1 MRIIIKQ
8 KKKQS
13 YQILFNEKIFK
24 YNINQINEETSI
36 HFDINDN
43 NSNNNKRRLSN
54 ADNNVIEEVLLYS
67 FNEKK
72 ININKSPSSNLDSN
86 NIIINE
92 SPSLSLDRNNTKIKN
107 ASSNLDN
114 KK

>member
-1 MRIIIKQ
+1 MK
-8 KKKQS
+8 
-13 YQILFNEKIFK
+13 
-24 YNINQINEETSI
+24 
-36 HFDINDN
+36 
-43 NSNNNKRRLSN
+43 
-54 ADNNVIEEVLLYS
+54 
-67 FNEKK
+67 KK